1 MGIKQITENG
11 KPVSIVAIGAG
22 NRTNKYLEYIRNHP
36 DLVQLVGVIEL
47 NDIRRQHVAE
57 RFGLEA
63 SQCYVDYHAFFE
75 APKQAD
81 AVMVCT
87 PENMHFE
94 PTMLAIRAGY
104 HVLLEKPIAQT
115 LEECTQIALAAR
127 EEGVLVSVCH
137 VLRYHPYFMKVKEL
151 VSSGELG
158 EIISINHRTSV
169 GVDRTAHGF
178 VRGIWRKEAVT
189 NPMLMSKCCHDI
201 DFLLWLTETPCRK
214 LTSFGSLR
222 WFKAKNAPEGSAER
236 CIDCNVESG
245 CPFSAID
252 LYRVRR
258 DWISNF
264 DVPQGK
270 TIDDVIDAQLREG
283 LYGRCVYRCDNDVVD
298 HQIVSMEM
306 ENEVT
311 INFSM
316 DIFTLQDNRETHIS
330 LTEGEIDG
338 DETRLRVRRFRG
350 GTEEVYN
357 FSDIAHTP
365 FHAGADLNIVAD
377 FVNAIR
383 EGRKDLVTSIERSV
397 ESHRICFEAERSRKE
412 MRTILFERVKL
423 QPGTSL

>member
-1 MGIKQITENG
+1 MVILNG
-11 KPVSIVAIGAG
+11 TKPVKNLVDINTNGPVSIVAIGAG
-22 NRTNKYLEYIRNHP
+22 NRTLKYLEYIGKHP
-36 DLVQLVGVIEL
+36 ELVRLVGVVEL
-47 NDIRRQHVAE
+47 NDIRRNKVAE

-63 SQCYVDYHAFFE
+63 SQCYVDYHDFFK

-87 PENMHFE
+87 PEDMHFE
-94 PTMLAIRAGY
+94 PAMLAIEAGY

-115 LEECTQIALAAR
+115 LEECLAIGEAAQKK
-127 EEGVLVSVCH
+127 GVLVSVCH
-137 VLRYHPYFMKVKEL
+137 VLRYHPYFMKIKEL
-151 VSSGELG
+151 VESGELG
-158 EIISINHRTSV
+158 HIISINHRTSV
-169 GVDRTAHGF
+169 GVDRAAHGF
-178 VRGIWRKEAVT
+178 VRGIWRSERFS

-201 DFLLWLTETPCRK
+201 DFLLWLTKTPCRK

-222 WFKAKNAPEGSAER
+222 WFKSKNAPEGSAER
-236 CIDCNVESG
+236 CIDCKVEAQ

-252 LYRVRR
+252 LYKVRR

-270 TIDDVIDAQLREG
+270 TIDDVIDVQLQEG
-283 LYGRCVYRCDNDVVD
+283 LYGRCVYHCDNDVVD

-338 DETRLRVRRFRG
+338 DETRLRVRCFRG
-350 GTEEVYN
+350 GTEEVYD

-383 EGRKDLVTSIERSV
+383 EGRNDLVTSIERSV

-412 MRTILFERVKL
+412 MRTILF
-423 QPGTSL
+423 G